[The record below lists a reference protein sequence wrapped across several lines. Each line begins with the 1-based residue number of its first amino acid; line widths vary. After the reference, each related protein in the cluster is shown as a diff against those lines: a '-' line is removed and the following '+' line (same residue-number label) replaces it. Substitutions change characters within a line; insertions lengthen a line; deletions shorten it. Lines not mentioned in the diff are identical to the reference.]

1 MYIIKNAF
9 KCIGRSRGRN
19 ILIGVIVFV
28 IAVSACIGLSIRQAA
43 ENAKSETLEG
53 LTITATIYFDR
64 QKAMND
70 MISGD
75 KNGDSSEGGRP
86 SFDRDKF
93 AGFMGESSS
102 LTLDEY
108 KKYAEAESV
117 KDFYYSVSASFNGND
132 DFLPVSNDTISEND
146 NTSSTAENSR
156 GPGGFFQPP
165 DDKRNQ
171 MMGAQSDFTVVGYS
185 SESAMTAFIDGTAT
199 IVDGAVFT
207 EGTTDAILKRLI
219 STNFA
224 ANISV

>member
-53 LTITATIYFDR
+53 LTITATISFDR
-64 QKAMND
+64 QKAIND

-75 KNGDSSEGGRP
+75 KNSDSSEGGRP

-132 DFLPVSNDTISEND
+132 DFLPVSNDASSGD
-146 NTSSTAENSR
+146 DTSATTESNR
-156 GPGGFFQPP
+156 GPNGFFQPP
-165 DDKRNQ
+165 DDKRSQ

>member
-53 LTITATIYFDR
+53 LTITATISFDR

-93 AGFMGESSS
+93 AGFMGENSS

-132 DFLPVSNDTISEND
+132 DFLPVSNDASSGD
-146 NTSSTAENSR
+146 DTSATTESNR
-156 GPGGFFQPP
+156 GPNGFFSRPMI
-165 DDKRNQ
+165 KEVR
-171 MMGAQSDFTVVGYS
+171 
-185 SESAMTAFIDGTAT
+185 
-199 IVDGAVFT
+199 
-207 EGTTDAILKRLI
+207 
-219 STNFA
+219 
-224 ANISV
+224 

>member
-28 IAVSACIGLSIRQAA
+28 IAVSACIGLSIRQAT

-53 LTITATIYFDR
+53 LTITATISFDR

-93 AGFMGESSS
+93 AGFMGENSS

-132 DFLPVSNDTISEND
+132 DFLPVSNDASSGD
-146 NTSSTAENSR
+146 DTSATTESNR
-156 GPGGFFQPP
+156 GPNGFFQPP
-165 DDKRNQ
+165 DDKRSQ

-185 SESAMTAFIDGTAT
+185 SEGAMTSFIDGTAT